1 MVKTKVSKSDQRRAD
16 TSFQVCHA
24 NYQLQI
30 ARYYN
35 LAGDDMDPHKE
46 MDLFASMTHDAH
58 ARLATAEIR
67 NDGDYREALL
77 YCSREDGDMR
87 VPAILRK
94 AIAYHRKK
102 WAENNK
108 VMADLAKMAK
118 RQSRARKAA

>member
-1 MVKTKVSKSDQRRAD
+1 MAKTKVSKGDLRRAE

-35 LAGDDMDPHKE
+35 LAGDDMEPHRE
-46 MDLFASMTHDAH
+46 MDLFTSMTHDAH
-58 ARLATAEIR
+58 SRLATAEIR

-77 YCSREDGDMR
+77 YCSREDGDTH

-102 WAENNK
+102 WAESNK
-108 VMADLAKMAK
+108 VMAGLARMAK
-118 RQSRARKAA
+118 RQSRVRKAA